1 MDNSSGTQE
10 LYTSSLADIR
20 LDVFEGPFDLLLSLL
35 ERNKLN
41 IADVSISLIADQY
54 MEVLRNNFDMNIAS
68 EFLVMASTLLHLK
81 SRRLLPQKEK
91 VAEEISE
98 EELIRRLEEYK
109 RYKELAPALGTR
121 LDAYSG
127 SYYKM
132 PENLRYPKIYLP
144 LELDPAVLAR
154 VNQEIMTRLKEKTND
169 NTAKMERI
177 LRVEKVSIK
186 DKMKQIIRR
195 IVRFTK
201 SRFSEIFTRESSR
214 TEKVTGFLA
223 MLELDKNKHVK
234 VRQEELFGEIYI
246 EPGED
251 FGTADIEALGD
262 NVDEYDEHSPL
273 PAEAP

>member
-1 MDNSSGTQE
+1 MDNGNQE

-54 MEVLRNNFDMNIAS
+54 MEVLRNNFDMDIAS

-91 VAEEISE
+91 APEEISE

-109 RYKELAPALGTR
+109 KYKELAPALAER
-121 LDAYSG
+121 LEKYSG
-127 SYYKM
+127 SFYKM
-132 PENLRYPKIYLP
+132 PEDLRYPKIYLP
-144 LELDPAVLAR
+144 LELDPALMAKVNAEIQAR
-154 VNQEIMTRLKEKTND
+154 IKEKTND

-195 IVRFTK
+195 IVHFTRSK
-201 SRFSEIFTRESSR
+201 FSEIFTRESSR

-223 MLELDKNKHVK
+223 MLELDKNKRVK
-234 VRQEELFGEIYI
+234 VKQEELFGEIFI
-246 EPGED
+246 EPGDD
-251 FGTADIEALGD
+251 FAAADPEALGD
-262 NVDEYDEHSPL
+262 NIDEYDEHSPL
-273 PAEAP
+273 PSEAS

>member
-1 MDNSSGTQE
+1 MDNTLQE
-10 LYTSSLADIR
+10 LYGSSLEDIR

-41 IADVSISLIADQY
+41 IADISISLIADQY
-54 MEVLRNNFDMNIAS
+54 IEILKNNFDMEIAS

-91 VAEEISE
+91 ETEEITE
-98 EELIRRLEEYK
+98 EELIRRLSEYK
-109 RYKELAPALGTR
+109 RYKELAPALSER
-121 LDAYSG
+121 LGRFSG

-132 PENLRYPKIYLP
+132 PENLSFPKIYLP
-144 LELDPAVLAR
+144 VRIDPALLAYYKD
-154 VNQEIMTRLKEKTND
+154 EIEKRNKEKLDD

-186 DKMKQIIRR
+186 DKMKQIVRR
-195 IVRFTK
+195 IRNFIKT
-201 SRFSEIFTRESSR
+201 RFSEIFTKESSR

-234 VRQEELFGEIYI
+234 VTQKELFGEITI
-246 EPGED
+246 EPGENFD
-251 FGTADIEALGD
+251 PADIEKFAG
-262 NVDEYDEHSPL
+262 NVDEYDENSP
-273 PAEAP
+273 AVSET

>member
-1 MDNSSGTQE
+1 MDNNLQDI
-10 LYTSSLADIR
+10 YTSSLEDIR

-54 MEVLRNNFDMNIAS
+54 IEVLKNNFDMEMAS

-91 VAEEISE
+91 EVEEISE
-98 EELIRRLEEYK
+98 EELIRRLAEYK
-109 RYKELAPALGTR
+109 KYKDLAPFVAAR
-121 LDAYSG
+121 LEQYSG

-132 PENLRYPKIYLP
+132 PENLNFPKIYLP
-144 LELDPAVLAR
+144 VSVDPHKLAAL
-154 VNQEIMTRLKEKTND
+154 NETLMKQLKEKQND
-169 NTAKMERI
+169 NTEKMEHI

-186 DKMKQIIRR
+186 DKMKQIIRKIANFAR
-195 IVRFTK
+195 TK
-201 SRFSEIFTRESSR
+201 FSEIFGRESSR

-234 VRQEELFGEIYI
+234 VTQKELFGEITI
-246 EPGED
+246 EKGEEFD
-251 FGTADIEALGD
+251 PADLEKIAGD
-262 NVDEYDEHSPL
+262 VDEYDENSLVPQ
-273 PAEAP
+273 EDQ

>member
-1 MDNSSGTQE
+1 MDNGNQE
-10 LYTSSLADIR
+10 LYTSALADIR

-41 IADVSISLIADQY
+41 IADVSVSLIADQY
-54 MEVLRNNFDMNIAS
+54 LEVLRNNFDMDIAS

-109 RYKELAPALGTR
+109 KYKGLAPGLGER
-121 LDAYSG
+121 LETYSG

-132 PENLRYPKIYLP
+132 PENLRFPKIYLP
-144 LELDPAVLAR
+144 LELDPALLAR
-154 VNQEIMTRLKEKTND
+154 INAELDQRLKEKTND

-195 IVRFTK
+195 IVRFAK

-246 EPGED
+246 EPGEEFEKSD
-251 FGTADIEALGD
+251 NESLWGD
-262 NVDEYDEHSPL
+262 VDEYDEHSPL

>member
-1 MDNSSGTQE
+1 MDNSLNE
-10 LYTSSLADIR
+10 LYGSSLEDIR

-54 MEVLRNNFDMNIAS
+54 IEVLRNNFDMEIAS

-91 VAEEISE
+91 EPEEITE

-109 RYKELAPALGTR
+109 KYKELAPSVSLR
-121 LDAYSG
+121 LDEFSG

-132 PENLRYPKIYLP
+132 PEDLRFPRIYRP
-144 LELDPAVLAR
+144 VEIDPGILASL
-154 VNQEIMTRLKEKTND
+154 NIEIGQRYKEKKND
-169 NTAKMERI
+169 NTEKMERI

-186 DKMKQIIRR
+186 DKMKQIVRR
-195 IVRFTK
+195 ITGFARAK
-201 SRFSEIFTRESSR
+201 FSEIFNRESSR

-223 MLELDKNKHVK
+223 MLELDKNKNVK
-234 VRQEELFGEIYI
+234 VTQEELFGDITI
-246 EPGED
+246 EPGERFD
-251 FGTADIEALGD
+251 PSDIDKLIGTA
-262 NVDEYDEHSPL
+262 DEYDENSL
-273 PAEAP
+273 TKETEAIS

>member
-1 MDNSSGTQE
+1 MDNNLQDI
-10 LYTSSLADIR
+10 YTSSLEDIR

-54 MEVLRNNFDMNIAS
+54 IEVLKNNFDMEMAS

-91 VAEEISE
+91 EVEEISE
-98 EELIRRLEEYK
+98 EELIRRLAEYK
-109 RYKELAPALGTR
+109 KYKDLAPFVAAR
-121 LDAYSG
+121 LEQFSG

-132 PENLRYPKIYLP
+132 PENLNFPKIYLP
-144 LELDPAVLAR
+144 VSVDPHKLAAL
-154 VNQEIMTRLKEKTND
+154 NETLMKQLKEKQND
-169 NTAKMERI
+169 NTEKMERI

-186 DKMKQIIRR
+186 DKMKQIIRKIANFAR
-195 IVRFTK
+195 TK
-201 SRFSEIFTRESSR
+201 FSEIFGRESSR

-234 VRQEELFGEIYI
+234 VTQKELFGEITI
-246 EPGED
+246 EKGED
-251 FGTADIEALGD
+251 FDPADLEKIAGD
-262 NVDEYDEHSPL
+262 VDEYDENSVVPQEDH
-273 PAEAP
+273 

>member
-1 MDNSSGTQE
+1 MDNNNLQDI
-10 LYTSSLADIR
+10 YTSSLEDIR

-54 MEVLRNNFDMNIAS
+54 IEVLKNNFDMEMAS

-91 VAEEISE
+91 EVEEISE
-98 EELIRRLEEYK
+98 EELIRRLAEYK
-109 RYKELAPALGTR
+109 KYKELAPDVAAR

-132 PENLRYPKIYLP
+132 PENLNFPKIYLP
-144 LELDPAVLAR
+144 VSIDPNKLASIY
-154 VNQEIMTRLKEKTND
+154 VEIEKNYKEKIND
-169 NTAKMERI
+169 NTEKMERI

-186 DKMKQIIRR
+186 DKMKQIIKK
-195 IVRFTK
+195 IAGFAK
-201 SRFSEIFTRESSR
+201 SKFSEIFGRGSSR

-223 MLELDKNKHVK
+223 MLELDRNKHIK
-234 VRQEELFGEIYI
+234 VTQKELFGEITI
-246 EPGED
+246 EKGAD
-251 FGTADIEALGD
+251 FDQADIEKMTG
-262 NVDEYDEHSPL
+262 NVDEYDENSAM
-273 PAEAP
+273 AEEI

>member
-1 MDNSSGTQE
+1 MDNVNQE
-10 LYTSSLADIR
+10 LYTSALADIR

-41 IADVSISLIADQY
+41 IADVSVSLIADQY
-54 MEVLRNNFDMNIAS
+54 LEVLRNNFDMDIAS

-109 RYKELAPALGTR
+109 KYKELAPGLGER
-121 LDAYSG
+121 LEANSG

-132 PENLRYPKIYLP
+132 PENLRFPKIYLP
-144 LELDPAVLAR
+144 LELDPALLAQ
-154 VNQEIMTRLKEKTND
+154 VKAEIEQRLKEKTND

-195 IVRFTK
+195 IVRFAK
-201 SRFSEIFTRESSR
+201 SRFSEIFTREASR

-246 EPGED
+246 EPGEEFD
-251 FGTADIEALGD
+251 DSDIESLGD

-273 PAEAP
+273 AAETP

>member
-1 MDNSSGTQE
+1 
-10 LYTSSLADIR
+10 
-20 LDVFEGPFDLLLSLL
+20 
-35 ERNKLN
+35 
-41 IADVSISLIADQY
+41 
-54 MEVLRNNFDMNIAS
+54 
-68 EFLVMASTLLHLK
+68 LHLK

-109 RYKELAPALGTR
+109 KYKELAPGLGER
-121 LDAYSG
+121 LEANSG

-132 PENLRYPKIYLP
+132 PENLRFPKIYLP
-144 LELDPAVLAR
+144 LELNPALLAQ
-154 VNQEIMTRLKEKTND
+154 VKADIEQRLKEKTND

-195 IVRFTK
+195 IVRFAK
-201 SRFSEIFTRESSR
+201 SRFSEIFTREASR

-246 EPGED
+246 EPGEEFD
-251 FGTADIEALGD
+251 NSDIESLGD

-273 PAEAP
+273 AAETP

>member
-1 MDNSSGTQE
+1 MDNNNIQDI
-10 LYTSSLADIR
+10 YTSSLEDIR

-54 MEVLRNNFDMNIAS
+54 IEVLKNNFDMEMAS

-91 VAEEISE
+91 EVEEISE
-98 EELIRRLEEYK
+98 EELIRRLAEYK
-109 RYKELAPALGTR
+109 KYKELAPDVAAR

-132 PENLRYPKIYLP
+132 PENLNFPKIYLP
-144 LELDPAVLAR
+144 VSIDPNKLASIYG
-154 VNQEIMTRLKEKTND
+154 EIEKNYKEKIND
-169 NTAKMERI
+169 NTEKMERI

-186 DKMKQIIRR
+186 DKMKQIIKK
-195 IVRFTK
+195 IAGFAK
-201 SRFSEIFTRESSR
+201 SKFSEIFGRGSSR

-223 MLELDKNKHVK
+223 MLELDRNKHIK
-234 VRQEELFGEIYI
+234 VTQKELFGEITI
-246 EPGED
+246 EKGAD
-251 FGTADIEALGD
+251 FDQADIEKMTG
-262 NVDEYDEHSPL
+262 NVDEYDENSAM
-273 PAEAP
+273 AEEI

>member
-1 MDNSSGTQE
+1 MDNVNQE
-10 LYTSSLADIR
+10 LYTSALADIR

-41 IADVSISLIADQY
+41 IADVSVSLIADQY
-54 MEVLRNNFDMNIAS
+54 LEVLRNNFDMDIAS

-109 RYKELAPALGTR
+109 KYKELAPGLGER
-121 LDAYSG
+121 LDANSG

-132 PENLRYPKIYLP
+132 PENLHFPQVK
-144 LELDPAVLAR
+144 A
-154 VNQEIMTRLKEKTND
+154 EIEQRLKEKTND

-195 IVRFTK
+195 IVRFAK
-201 SRFSEIFTRESSR
+201 SRFSEIFTREASR

-246 EPGED
+246 EPGEEFD
-251 FGTADIEALGD
+251 DSDIESLGD

-273 PAEAP
+273 AAETP